1 VAAPAERAAP
11 AAAVLEAWGTPDFL
25 APFEALL
32 ADAAD
37 TASGRADFLV
47 PAAEPVRQRVA

>member
-1 VAAPAERAAP
+1 MIDGLIDRG
-11 AAAVLEAWGTPDFL
+11 GTTEFL